1 MSNNKLATRKNTKK
15 GDVIYFID
23 SRNGIY
29 NYWEVLSENLQ
40 DPHVKLKK
48 VMGNGSYG
56 HREGEVSYT
65 TFSNRW
71 LHSIKKR
78 YARELE

>member
-1 MSNNKLATRKNTKK
+1 MSNNKRATRENTKK

-23 SRNGIY
+23 SKGIY

-40 DPHVKLKK
+40 DPRVKLKK
-48 VMGNGSYG
+48 VKGNGGYG

-65 TFSNRW
+65 TFSGTW
-71 LHSIKKR
+71 FHSIKKR